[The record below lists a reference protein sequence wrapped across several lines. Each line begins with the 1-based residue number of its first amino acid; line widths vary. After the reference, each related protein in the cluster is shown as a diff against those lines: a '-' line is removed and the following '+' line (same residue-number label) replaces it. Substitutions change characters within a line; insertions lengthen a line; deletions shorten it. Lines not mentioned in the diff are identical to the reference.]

1 MALVTMQDFADKSGA
16 VEHLETA
23 PTSERGRVLRATVE
37 KVVTYRAG
45 EIRSAGADEI

>member
-45 EIRSAGADEI
+45 EIKSAGADEI